1 MNTSAI
7 KPKASASDLQSAVE
21 DFEALSVE
29 AATVVPQA
37 SAWQRVKANT
47 GVRIAGIVMIFLL
60 SIALLAPWLG
70 TVDPSLFDP
79 ASRDL
84 LPMQKGEITTLDGEW
99 LPHQFYMGSDSFGR
113 DIYSRVIYGTRV
125 SLIVGAATALVA
137 LTFGIVLGLVAGFV
151 RPLDGV
157 LMRIMDGL
165 MAIPAILIAIALV
178 AMWRGSLLTVI
189 IAIAIPEIPRVTR
202 LVRSLVLTIR
212 EEPYVEAAISLG
224 TPTWLV
230 MLRHILPNCV
240 APLVVQGTFICA
252 AGILTEAILSFLGVG
267 LPPDIPTWGNVMA
280 EGRAQFNQ
288 YPHNIFFPGIFLAVT
303 VLAINILGD
312 GLRDT
317 LDPKMAKRG

>member
-1 MNTSAI
+1 MAELNVS
-7 KPKASASDLQSAVE
+7 E
-21 DFEALSVE
+21 LSVE
-29 AATVVPQA
+29 SASVVRQA
-37 SAWQRVKANT
+37 GAWERVRRNT
-47 GVRIAGIVMIFLL
+47 SVRVGGLVLVVLL
-60 SIALLAPWLG
+60 LVALAAPWLG

-84 LPMQKGEITTLDGEW
+84 TPGQEGEITTLEGEQ
-99 LPHQFYMGSDSFGR
+99 LKHRFLMGSDSFGR

-125 SLIVGAATALVA
+125 SLVVGVATAVVA
-137 LTFGIVLGLVAGFV
+137 LAIGVLFGLVAGFLRRV
-151 RPLDGV
+151 DGI
-157 LMRIMDGL
+157 LMRVMDGL

-178 AMWRGSLLTVI
+178 ALWRGSLLTVV

-212 EEPYVEAAISLG
+212 EEPYVEAAVSLG
-224 TPTWLV
+224 TPTWLI
-230 MLRHILPNCV
+230 MWRHILPNTM
-240 APLVVQGTFICA
+240 APLIVQGTFICA
-252 AGILTEAILSFLGVG
+252 SGILTEAILSFLGVG

-280 EGRAQFNQ
+280 EGRAQFNE

-303 VLAINILGD
+303 VLAVNILGD